1 MTIPNQPIEPNKT
14 LMLVKKLY
22 MACLILGLLSACSAT
37 KPMPRC
43 TQDFTPINPDAVAKP

>member
-43 TQDFTPINPDAVAKP
+43 TEDFTPINPDAVAKP